1 MSVDLLDAF
10 THMEEAHWEY
20 LDADYRHV
28 SFHFS
33 GAPGAPGAQQR
44 SQYNENIFP
53 EIFAVGICRSLIALP
68 YIVLCKGHRPCR

>member
-33 GAPGAPGAQQR
+33 GAPGAPGA
-44 SQYNENIFP
+44 
-53 EIFAVGICRSLIALP
+53 
-68 YIVLCKGHRPCR
+68 